1 MDKQN
6 RAQLTFSVKEMAEIR
21 QAYAIYIATSGEK
34 SMNQWMKAII
44 MTKVR
49 E

>member
-6 RAQLTFSVKEMAEIR
+6 RAQLTFSVKEMAEVR